1 MRPYPSPLRGGEGV
15 GVLIVPTTVS
25 SSAVQRARRLRN
37 GATEG
42 EKKLWSELRTWK
54 NLYGLQVRRQVP
66 IGPFVVDFAIHS
78 AKLVIEL
85 DGEFHFTP
93 EGRSKDVKRDRF
105 LAQAGYSIV
114 RISTGELYE
123 AFDGRVEKIMHAAG
137 LRR

>member
-1 MRPYPSPLRGGEGV
+1 MRLYPSPLRGGEGV

-25 SSAVQRARRLRN
+25 RVSVQRARRLRN

-42 EKKLWSELRTWK
+42 EKKLWSEWRTWK
-54 NLYGLQVRRQVP
+54 SLYGLQVRRQVP

-78 AKLVIEL
+78 AKLAIEL

-93 EGRSKDVKRDRF
+93 EGQNKDAKRDRF

-114 RISTGELYE
+114 RITTGELYE
-123 AFDGRVEKIMHAAG
+123 AFDGSVEKIMHAAG
-137 LRR
+137 LMR